1 MLYIDN
7 EETKEVHSIDEI
19 SECKIS
25 GEDAVNLMIHAQVPY
40 LYGAT
45 EESIIENLKYI
56 SFCLFKDADTNS
68 LLVSPDLLE
77 VVIDNTYEDEEGTL
91 VYNTVKRIVSFRE
104 FMVALSEKGFT
115 LKSQTIEELAKLAIG
130 NEVTVDLVKQ
140 PSNKKLARM

>member
-7 EETKEVHSIDEI
+7 DETKELHSIDEI
-19 SECKIS
+19 SENKMS

-40 LYGAT
+40 LFGAT

-56 SFCLFKDADTNS
+56 SFCLFMDADTNS

-91 VYNTVKRIVSFRE
+91 VYNNIKRI
-104 FMVALSEKGFT
+104 
-115 LKSQTIEELAKLAIG
+115 
-130 NEVTVDLVKQ
+130 
-140 PSNKKLARM
+140 